1 MILNLGKPN
10 PKQLLF
16 LKSKK
21 RKVGFGGSRGG
32 GKSWVVRVK
41 AILLA
46 LFYPGIKILIM
57 RRTYADLWNNHV
69 LELRKV
75 LEPAKIATYRDSE
88 KAMIFPNGSRIRFGY
103 CASESDV
110 LQYQGQEYDIIF
122 IDEATQFTEFM
133 YNCLVACNRGANDFP
148 KRIYITCNPGGVGH
162 SWVKRLFIDRDYNEA
177 ENPEDYEFIQSKV
190 YDNTVLMEK
199 DPEYVR
205 MLETLPEDMRKAWL
219 DGDWNVFAGQYFR
232 EWRDDIHIIDPIEIP
247 RWWRRYFAMDYG
259 LDMLAGYW
267 IAVDGEGQAYVYRE
281 VYQSGLI
288 ASEAAQKIKE
298 LTGGEDVE
306 QWLAPPDMWNRRND
320 TGRSVADIFMAQD
333 IPLTKVDND
342 RINGWQDVH
351 EWLKPYD
358 TTDIVTGETKKA
370 AGLRFFRNCR
380 NVIRCLPMI
389 QYDDHKPNDVA
400 KEPHELTHAPDAIRY
415 FCSGRPFAGKPPET
429 KKHALPPE
437 LQDTTEQ
444 GGYQVW

>member
-46 LFYPGIKILIM
+46 LYYPGVKILIM

-75 LEPAKIATYRDSE
+75 LEPEKIATYRDSE

-162 SWVKRLFIDRDYNEA
+162 SWVKRLFIDRDYTEA

-199 DPEYVR
+199 DPDYVR

-232 EWRDDIHIIDPIEIP
+232 EWRDSIHVIEPIEIP
-247 RWWRRYFAMDYG
+247 EWWRRYFAMDYG

-267 IAVDGEGQAYVYRE
+267 IAVDGDGQAYVYRE
-281 VYQSGLI
+281 IYQSGLI

-298 LTGGEDVE
+298 LTGGENIE
-306 QWLAPPDMWNRRND
+306 QWLAPPDLWNRRND
-320 TGRSVADIFMAQD
+320 TGRSVADIFMEQD
-333 IPLTKVDND
+333 IPLTQVDND

-358 TTDIVTGETKKA
+358 TTDIITGEPKKA

-380 NVIRCLPMI
+380 NVIRCLPMV

-415 FCSGRPFAGKPPET
+415 FCSGRPFAGKPPEA
-429 KKHALPPE
+429 KKHKLPPE
-437 LQDTTEQ
+437 LRDTQEQ
-444 GGYQVW
+444 GGYQTW